1 MTIKRGPAYTYKAT
15 TDKTIHLSFSA
26 EADPRRWRVT
36 IWRKRRGTVPVVVWA
51 KVYKRKA
58 SADRAA
64 RDYPRRFAAELV
76 DEVAGEAPRA
86 VRSVENQ
93 RLRAFLQIRVGE
105 FDAGGTVVDGRRDDG
120 EFAVVAPFDE
130 VVKGHR
136 VPPVNASARS
146 GAPRYMAQ
154 KAMTAVVLMSSSCDP
169 RRCCCCR

>member
-64 RDYPRRFAAELV
+64 RDYPRRFAAELARTGRCHSRKPLS
-76 DEVAGEAPRA
+76 DNNNSGE
-86 VRSVENQ
+86 
-93 RLRAFLQIRVGE
+93 
-105 FDAGGTVVDGRRDDG
+105 GRR
-120 EFAVVAPFDE
+120 
-130 VVKGHR
+130 R
-136 VPPVNASARS
+136 
-146 GAPRYMAQ
+146 
-154 KAMTAVVLMSSSCDP
+154 TT
-169 RRCCCCR
+169 